1 MRRIAHWLP
10 LCLITLLGC
19 SPPQTVSPASSG
31 LAPVLELKQ
40 MMEWVIDPA
49 ADVIWD
55 SVKTIT
61 TEAGTKDIAPQNDEQ
76 WAAVRNAAA
85 TLMEASNLL
94 MVPGRARDNGAWA
107 ALARGLRKTAGGALK
122 AAEAKNTDALF
133 AAGGDLYTV
142 CRGCHDEYA
151 KHLRSSADPTL
162 FGLRP
167 AQPERAMVQHER
179 LPAVLVAE
187 HGASAQP

>member
-19 SPPQTVSPASSG
+19 SPPHAVSPASSG
-31 LAPVLELKQ
+31 LTPVLGLKQ

-55 SVKTIT
+55 SVKSIT
-61 TEAGTKDIAPQNDEQ
+61 TEAGTKDIAPQNAEQ
-76 WAAVRNAAA
+76 WDAVRNAAA

-94 MVPGRARDNGAWA
+94 MVPGRARDERGWA
-107 ALARGLRKTAGGALK
+107 AFARGLRTSAGGALK
-122 AAEAKNTDALF
+122 AAEAKNTEALF
-133 AAGGDLYTV
+133 AAGGDIYVV
-142 CRGCHDEYA
+142 CRGCHTEYA
-151 KHLRSSADPTL
+151 KHLNSSADPTL

-167 AQPERAMVQHER
+167 AHSERAMVRHER
-179 LPAVLVAE
+179 LPAVLTAA